1 MSSNWQ
7 PSQEGLTELVQ
18 LFRDSQ
24 SPQMDVQERIAQR
37 LDTVGQIPDYANYC
51 VFTLTSLTTEDLAT
65 RSVAGLILKNHILFH
80 NDLISPES
88 FEYVKQ
94 AIIPALS
101 LPEDMLRRTATQVVS
116 MLMTILTPQGWPEG
130 LSKLGELM
138 ASQNIDEAEGAFSS
152 LAKIC
157 EDIPRELELCELNGV
172 KPIDILIPKFIQA
185 TQHNDPRL
193 RMHALNCLNQFVQIG
208 SAALQNHIDTF
219 LAALFKRASDESANV
234 RRYVCQALVLIL
246 GVRPDK
252 LIPEMDNLVE
262 YMLYSTQDKDDDV
275 SLEACEFWLQ
285 FAEEPSLKDKLRP
298 YLSKVAPVLLKGMV
312 YNELDLLMLGGDEDD
327 AAVPDRAEDIK
338 PRHYGGGTHR
348 NEHLDDAAANGGASG
363 TGKSRAAIEAQDDD
377 EDDYDEDEDGEE
389 DDDGISDWNLR
400 KCSAAALD
408 VMAVNFGDELL
419 EILLPYLK
427 ERLFSQDWLQRE
439 CGILAL
445 GAIAEGCIAGIQP
458 HLPTLVPFLI
468 NSLKDSKPLVRSITC
483 WTLGRYSSWC
493 VAAETPEHQQ
503 QFFVPAME
511 GLLNMVLDNNKR
523 VQEAGCSAFATLEE
537 EAGRNL
543 EPFLEPVLK
552 TLVFAFDKYQQK
564 NLLIL
569 YDALGTLADSVGSAL
584 NRPEYVEIV
593 MPPLIA
599 KWQGLHDTDPDLIPL
614 LECMSSVTI
623 AVGPGF
629 LPYSPPVFQ
638 RCVGIVH
645 DNLAAAEAE
654 SQKPAM
660 EQDIPDRTFIIVAL
674 DLLSGLTQGLNT
686 AVRDLVAGSQPSLLP
701 LLGHCITN
709 VEAPV
714 RQSAY
719 ALLGDLAISC
729 FDLLKP
735 FLPQLMPELIRQI
748 EPEPKIENVSVC
760 NNAAWAAGEIAL
772 QYGSSDPE
780 LAQWVEELVKRL
792 VPVLLS
798 TKSVKSLSEN
808 AAVTIGRLGLVQ
820 PGLVAPHL
828 HVFIESWCQA
838 LWDIKDNDEKDS
850 AFRGLCEM
858 IQVNPNG
865 AAKGFVYFCNAVV
878 RWSTPSAELN
888 EMFGKILTGFREM
901 SGDEWEVQKQ
911 QFPPVI
917 VQRLADRYGL

>member
-1 MSSNWQ
+1 MASPWQ
-7 PSQEGLTELVQ
+7 PQQDGLAELLQ

-24 SPQMDVQERIAQR
+24 VSESEVQERIASR
-37 LDTVGQIPDYANYC
+37 LDAVSRIPDYANYL
-51 VFTLTSLTTEDLAT
+51 VLILTSMTSEELST

-88 FEYVKQ
+88 YEYVKQ

-101 LPEDMLRRTATQVVS
+101 LPEDMLRRTATQVVA
-116 MLMTILTPQGWPEG
+116 MLMAILGPQAWPEG

-138 ASQNIDEAEGAFSS
+138 GSQNFDEAEGAFSTF
-152 LAKIC
+152 AKIC
-157 EDIPRELELCELNGV
+157 EDIPRELEACEINGV
-172 KPIDILIPKFIQA
+172 KPLDVLVPKFLEA
-185 TQHNDPRL
+185 TQHPDSRI
-193 RMHALNCLNQFVQIG
+193 RMHSLNCLNQFVTTG
-208 SAALQNHIDTF
+208 SPVLQDHIDTF
-219 LAALFKRASDESANV
+219 IAALFKRASDEVPNV
-234 RRYVCQALVLIL
+234 RRFVCQALVLIL
-246 GVRPDK
+246 GARPDK
-252 LIPEMDNLVE
+252 LVPEMDNVVE
-262 YMLYSTQDKDDDV
+262 YMLYSTQDKNDDV
-275 SLEACEFWLQ
+275 ALEACEFWLQ
-285 FAEEPSLKDKLRP
+285 FAEEPSLKDNLRP
-298 YLSKVAPVLLKGMV
+298 YLPKVAPVLLKGMV
-312 YNELDLLMLGGDEDD
+312 YNEMDLLMLGGDEDD

-338 PRHYGGGTHR
+338 PRHYGGGAHK
-348 NEHLDDAAANGGASG
+348 NEHQEDADNNGAAGQ
-363 TGKSRAAIEAQDDD
+363 GKSRAAIEAGLDDD
-377 EDDYDEDEDGEE
+377 EDDFDDLDDDDE
-389 DDDGISDWNLR
+389 DDDDAISDWNLR

-408 VMAVNFGDELL
+408 VMALDFGDELL

-439 CGILAL
+439 SGILAL
-445 GAIAEGCIAGIQP
+445 GAIAEGCIAGITP

-468 NSLKDSKPLVRSITC
+468 NSLKDPKPLVRSITC
-483 WTLGRYSSWC
+483 WTLGRYSSWT
-493 VAAETPEHQQ
+493 VATETPEHQQ
-503 QFFVPAME
+503 QYFVPAME
-511 GLLNMVLDNNKR
+511 GLLSMVLDNNKR

-537 EAGRNL
+537 EAGSSL

-552 TLVFAFDKYQQK
+552 TLVFAFEKYQQK

-584 NRPEYVEIV
+584 NQPEYVETI

-599 KWQGLHDTDPDLIPL
+599 KWQSLHDTDPDLIPL
-614 LECMSSVTI
+614 LECLSSVTI
-623 AVGPGF
+623 AIGPGF
-629 LPYSPPVFQ
+629 LSYSPPVFQ
-638 RCVGIVH
+638 RCVSLVH

-654 SQKPAM
+654 MSKPPAD
-660 EQDIPDRTFIIVAL
+660 QDIPDRTFIIVAL

-709 VEAPV
+709 VDAPV

-735 FLPQLMPELIRQI
+735 YLPALMPKLIEQI
-748 EPEPKIENVSVC
+748 EPEPKMENISVC
-760 NNAAWAAGEIAL
+760 NNAAWATGEIAL
-772 QYGSSDPE
+772 QYGSDPE
-780 LAQWVEELVKRL
+780 LTQWVEELIARL
-792 VPVLLS
+792 VRVLLS
-798 TKSVKSLSEN
+798 VRSVKSLSEN

-820 PGLVAPHL
+820 PQLVAPHL
-828 HVFIESWCQA
+828 EMFIEAWCQA

-878 RWSTPSAELN
+878 RWTTPSAELN
-888 EMFGKILTGFREM
+888 EMFRKILTGFRDM
-901 SGDEWEVQKQ
+901 AGAQWEVQKQ

-917 VQRLADRYGL
+917 VQRLADRYQL

>member
-1 MSSNWQ
+1 MS
-7 PSQEGLTELVQ
+7 
-18 LFRDSQ
+18 
-24 SPQMDVQERIAQR
+24 
-37 LDTVGQIPDYANYC
+37 QIPDYANYC
-51 VFTLTSLTTEDLAT
+51 VLVLTALNNEELTT
-65 RSVAGLILKNHILFH
+65 RSVAGLILKNHIFYH
-80 NDLISPES
+80 NDRISPES
-88 FEYVKQ
+88 YEYVKQ

-101 LPEDMLRRTATQVVS
+101 LPQDLLRRTATQVVS
-116 MLMTILTPQGWPEG
+116 MLMTILTPQGWPQG
-130 LSKLGELM
+130 LSTLGELM
-138 ASQNIDEAEGAFSS
+138 ASSNIDQAEGAFSS

-157 EDIPRELELCELNGV
+157 EDIPRELEQCEINGV
-172 KPIDILIPKFIQA
+172 KPIDILIPKFIEA
-185 TQHNDPRL
+185 TQHPDARV

-208 SAALQNHIDTF
+208 SLALQNHIDAF

-246 GVRPDK
+246 SVRPDK
-252 LIPEMDNLVE
+252 LIPEMDNVVE

-298 YLSKVAPVLLKGMV
+298 YLAKVAPVLLKGMV

-348 NEHLDDAAANGGASG
+348 NEHLDDAAATNGGPSA

-377 EDDYDEDEDGEE
+377 EDDYDDDDDDE
-389 DDDGISDWNLR
+389 DDDEDAVSEWNLR

-408 VMAVNFGDELL
+408 VMAVTFADELL

-445 GAIAEGCIAGIQP
+445 GAVAEGCIRGIQP
-458 HLPTLVPFLI
+458 HLSTLVPFLI
-468 NSLKDSKPLVRSITC
+468 NSLKDPKPLVRSITC

-493 VAAETPEHQQ
+493 VTSESPEHQQ
-503 QFFVPAME
+503 QFFVPAVE
-511 GLLNMVLDNNKR
+511 GLLSMVLDNNKR

-537 EAGRNL
+537 EAGRSL

-552 TLVFAFDKYQQK
+552 TLVLAFDKYQQK

-584 NRPEYVEIV
+584 NQPEFVNIV

-599 KWQGLHDTDPDLIPL
+599 KWQSLHDSDPDLIPL

-623 AVGPGF
+623 AIGAGF
-629 LPYSPPVFQ
+629 APYSPPVFQ

-654 SQKPAM
+654 LAKPAG
-660 EQDIPDRTFIIVAL
+660 EQDVPDRTFIIVAL

-686 AVRDLVAGSQPSLLP
+686 AVRDLVGGAQPSLLP

-735 FLPQLMPELIRQI
+735 FLPALMPELIRQI
-748 EPEPKIENVSVC
+748 EPEPKMENVSVC

-772 QYGSSDPE
+772 QYGADPE
-780 LAQWVEELVKRL
+780 LTQWVDELIQRL

-808 AAVTIGRLGLVQ
+808 AAVTIGRVGLVQ
-820 PGLVAPHL
+820 PQLVAPHL
-828 HVFIESWCQA
+828 EVFFESWCQA

-888 EMFGKILTGFREM
+888 DMFRKILTGFRDM
-901 SGDEWEVQKQ
+901 SGPQWEVQKSH
-911 QFPPVI
+911 FPPVI

>member
-1 MSSNWQ
+1 MTSTWQ
-7 PSQEGLTELVQ
+7 PSQDGLAELVQ

-37 LDTVGQIPDYANYC
+37 LDAVSQIPDYANYC

-80 NDLISPES
+80 HDLISPES

-138 ASQNIDEAEGAFSS
+138 GSQNTDEAEGAFSS

-157 EDIPRELELCELNGV
+157 EDIPRELELCEINGV
-172 KPIDILIPKFIQA
+172 KPIDILIPNFINA
-185 TQHNDPRL
+185 TQHADSRL

-208 SAALQNHIDTF
+208 STALQAHIDAF

-252 LIPEMDNLVE
+252 LIPEMDNVVE

-298 YLSKVAPVLLKGMV
+298 YLAKVAPVLLKGMV

-327 AAVPDRAEDIK
+327 AA
-338 PRHYGGGTHR
+338 
-348 NEHLDDAAANGGASG
+348 
-363 TGKSRAAIEAQDDD
+363 SRAAIEAQDDEEDDFD
-377 EDDYDEDEDGEE
+377 EDDEDDE

-427 ERLFSQDWLQRE
+427 ERLFSDDWLQRE

-511 GLLNMVLDNNKR
+511 GLLSMVLDNNKR

-552 TLVFAFDKYQQK
+552 TLVYAFDKYQQK

-654 SQKPAM
+654 AQKPAV
-660 EQDIPDRTFIIVAL
+660 EQDVPDRTFIIVAL

-735 FLPQLMPELIRQI
+735 YLPALMPELIRQI
-748 EPEPKIENVSVC
+748 EPEPKMENVSVC
-760 NNAAWAAGEIAL
+760 NNAAWAVGEIAL
-772 QYGSSDPE
+772 QYGSDAE
-780 LAQWVEELVKRL
+780 LTQWVDELIKRL

-820 PGLVAPHL
+820 PQLVAPHL
-828 HVFIESWCQA
+828 DVFIESWCQA

-888 EMFGKILTGFREM
+888 DMFRKILTGFRDM
-901 SGDEWEVQKQ
+901 SGPQWDVQKA